1 MSQGDIWGKSV
12 LGRGHGQHNGWRVFF
27 VFFFPHAQGP
37 AKRPVWL
44 GPVKEGSGEDVEFK
58 S

>member
-1 MSQGDIWGKSV
+1 MVSTMAGGF
-12 LGRGHGQHNGWRVFF
+12 FF

>member
-1 MSQGDIWGKSV
+1 MGKECLRQRAWSAQW
-12 LGRGHGQHNGWRVFF
+12 LEGFF
-27 VFFFPHAQGP
+27 CFFFPHAQGP

>member
-1 MSQGDIWGKSV
+1 MVSTMAGG
-12 LGRGHGQHNGWRVFF
+12 FF
-27 VFFFPHAQGP
+27 VLFCFCFFPHAQGP